1 MRGQERDLVQKVA
14 VMKTKQNKQKKY
26 FSIYRDL
33 QTEIRMA
40 YSNNEDPKMSAMGK
54 VVFQQL
60 SFMW

>member
-14 VMKTKQNKQKKY
+14 MMKNKTNKKKY

-60 SFMW
+60 SFTW